1 MLWQLPTESRGVVFR
16 TDQVVLS
23 EEVREHLRRELGY
36 GESVSVVPYPARERG
51 VRIVEV
57 AGAARRVLWE
67 EPK

>member
-1 MLWQLPTESRGVVFR
+1 MLWHMPKESRGVVSR

-36 GESVSVVPYPARERG
+36 GESVNVVPYPARERG

-57 AGAARRVLWE
+57 AGATRRVLWE